1 MCLFDVFDKIE
12 IQSIL
17 QNSAFI
23 LLKVESN
30 LQFSSALM
38 VSRASF
44 VENGEAV
51 QSDCRVFI
59 RPTAQMPF

>member
-44 VENGEAV
+44 VENREAV